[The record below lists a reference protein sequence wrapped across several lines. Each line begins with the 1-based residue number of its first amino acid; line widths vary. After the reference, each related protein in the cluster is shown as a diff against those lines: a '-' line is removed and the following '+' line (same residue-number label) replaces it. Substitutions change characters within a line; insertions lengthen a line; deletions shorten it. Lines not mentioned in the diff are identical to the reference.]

1 MFLPALHRF
10 FYPERTVVARP
21 EYDTLISR
29 LFQRLQKGECTV
41 VRNFRN
47 EVIYIPFE
55 GQAFFLKKFVRPK
68 FLNRIIYGNLRSSKA
83 QRSYEH
89 AQWLIAHGLHTPEP
103 IAWHEERPWFLFRDS
118 YYLSRA
124 SVCPYT
130 MGNLVEAEGSP
141 RSYEGDDEPIIR
153 AMATMAARL
162 HKAHAIH
169 MDFSRNNILFR
180 PVMPGDPPGTEV
192 LIELVDLNRIR
203 IGFHISI
210 EQGLKNLRDCMTY
223 SPRQWAI
230 AEETYRELRN
240 KK

>member
-10 FYPERTVVARP
+10 FHPERTVVARP
-21 EYDTLISR
+21 EYRDLIDR
-29 LFQRLQKGECTV
+29 LFEVLQRGEGSV
-41 VRNFRN
+41 VRALRN
-47 EVIYIPFE
+47 EVILIPFE
-55 GQAFFLKKFVRPK
+55 GQAFYLKRFSLPILV
-68 FLNRIIYGNLRSSKA
+68 NRIIYGNLRSSKA

-130 MGNLVEAEGSP
+130 MGSLVEAEGSP
-141 RSYEGDDEPIIR
+141 RSYQEDDEPIIR
-153 AMATMAARL
+153 AIAIMAARL

-169 MDFSRNNILFR
+169 MDFTRNNILFR
-180 PVMPGDPPGTEV
+180 PVMPTDPPGTEV
-192 LIELVDLNRIR
+192 RIELVDLNRIR

-210 EQGLKNLRDCMTY
+210 EQGLKNLRDCITY

-230 AEETYRELRN
+230 AEETYRQFRIRN
-240 KK
+240 